1 MALGFALFAATAG
14 DVIRAAAR
22 EAEALGYT
30 SFWVNHP
37 GSTDGLAALALAA
50 AETRRVDLGVG
61 VIPLHTRGPASIV
74 QGVREQKLPLPRL
87 LLGVGSPNPKSLER
101 VRDGVAALRA
111 ELSTRVIVAA
121 LGPKMCRLAGEVA
134 DGVLLNWVTPEYARQ
149 SADIVREGAAAAKR
163 KTPTIY
169 AYVRLALGAAGRART
184 AEEADRYAG
193 IPAYGANFAR
203 MGVKPVETA
212 IAVDSPAEV
221 GPALARW
228 RGAVDEVVL
237 RAVTAHDTSEETL
250 ALVRAAKPA

>member
-14 DVIRAAAR
+14 DVIRAAGR

-37 GSTDGLAALALAA
+37 GTTDGLAALALAA

-74 QGVREQKLPLPRL
+74 QGVREQPLPLPRL
-87 LLGVGSPNPKSLER
+87 LLGVGSPNPKSLDR
-101 VRDGVAALRA
+101 VRDGVASLRA
-111 ELSTRVIVAA
+111 QLSTRVIVAA

-134 DGVLLNWVTPEYARQ
+134 DGVLLNWVTPEYARR
-149 SADIVREGAAAAKR
+149 SADIVREGAASAKR
-163 KTPTIY
+163 PAPTIY

-203 MGVKPVETA
+203 MGVKPIETA
-212 IAVDSPAEV
+212 IAVDAPGEV
-221 GPALARW
+221 GPALASW

-237 RAVTAHDTSEETL
+237 RAVTAHDTADETL